1 MADIAV
7 YTIRHEPTQ
16 PNHQFMMKTISHRI
30 KTVIF
35 AYLLLS
41 AQSYAESHDAV
52 ITILNTGYV
61 APIEDRNFV
70 PGQRDDGARRVAST
84 VALVMVENAVIIVD
98 PGMVADD
105 IDLIANL
112 EKAGV
117 KSTEVTHVFI
127 SHHHPDHTV
136 KIGLFPNATV
146 VDFWG
151 SYHHDL
157 WEDHGD
163 DFQIAD
169 NVHVIRT
176 PGHTDEDASLI
187 IDTNKGTYVF
197 THVWWNENMQPEVD
211 PLAEDNTKLI
221 ESREKVLAIADF
233 IIPGHGRMFAN
244 PRNKDIQASDN

>member
-1 MADIAV
+1 
-7 YTIRHEPTQ
+7 
-16 PNHQFMMKTISHRI
+16 MMKISLYGI

-35 AYLLLS
+35 TYLLLS
-41 AQSYAESHDAV
+41 TAIYAESRDAV
-52 ITILNTGYV
+52 ITILSTGYV
-61 APIEDRNFV
+61 APIEGRNFI
-70 PGQRDDGARRVAST
+70 PGQRNDGARRVAST
-84 VALVMVENAVIIVD
+84 VALVVVEDVVIIVD
-98 PGMVADD
+98 PGMVAEN

-151 SYHHDL
+151 SYRHDL

-163 DFQIAD
+163 EFAITD
-169 NVHVIRT
+169 NVRILRT
-176 PGHTDEDASLI
+176 PGHTDEDASLVV
-187 IDTNKGTYVF
+187 DAKNGTYVF
-197 THVWWNENMQPEVD
+197 THAWWNENMQPEVD
-211 PLAEDNTKLI
+211 PLAEDDKKLM
-221 ESREKVLAIADF
+221 ESRKKILAIADF

-244 PRNKDIQASDN
+244 PNNQ

>member
-1 MADIAV
+1 
-7 YTIRHEPTQ
+7 
-16 PNHQFMMKTISHRI
+16 MMKINSYGI

-35 AYLLLS
+35 TYLLFS
-41 AQSYAESHDAV
+41 IPIYAASGDAE
-52 ITILNTGYV
+52 ITILHTGYV
-61 APIEDRNFV
+61 APVEGRNFV
-70 PGQRDDGARRVAST
+70 PGERDDGARRVAST
-84 VALVMVENAVIIVD
+84 VALIVVENAVIIVD
-98 PGMVADD
+98 PGMVAED

-112 EKAGV
+112 EKAGI

-136 KIGLFPNATV
+136 RIGLFPNATV

-151 SYHHDL
+151 SYQHDL

-163 DFQIAD
+163 EYSIVD
-169 NVHVIRT
+169 NVRVIKT
-176 PGHTDEDASLI
+176 PGHTDEDASLVV
-187 IDTNKGTYVF
+187 DTENGTYVF

-211 PLAEDNTKLI
+211 PLAEDNAKLI

-244 PRNKDIQASDN
+244 PRNQK